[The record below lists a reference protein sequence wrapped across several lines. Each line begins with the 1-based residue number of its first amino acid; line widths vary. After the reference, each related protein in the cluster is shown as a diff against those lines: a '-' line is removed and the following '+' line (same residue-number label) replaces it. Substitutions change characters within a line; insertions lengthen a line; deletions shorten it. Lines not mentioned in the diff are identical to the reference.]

1 VRRMLSRVATRRVWV
16 SAAVAGA
23 VLLLAGTAVLWWPAD
38 GARSGAFPTADPVRT
53 DRAALPGSAA
63 AGSKAGAGAD
73 GSVRASA
80 PDAGGAAAAP
90 EAASTQQL
98 PPVPGGP
105 LGSGQRALVRTAQLT
120 VAADDATTATRQVR
134 TTAAAA
140 GGLVVQEQ
148 SGERGSWLVLRV
160 PADTLDRVLDDI
172 AAMGRV
178 TERTGQ
184 VTDSTGEIVDLDA
197 RVASQQASVVRV
209 RGLLAQATSIG
220 DIVAVESELA
230 RREAD
235 LDALTSRLAVLR
247 DQVAMS
253 TLTVDLRI
261 PPPVP
266 ADDADDRAAGFTDG
280 LEAGW
285 KGLLALSTA
294 VAAVIGFLLPMLPV
308 LAVLLGIGWTVRR
321 LLRAR
326 RMPATETGGRSGP
339 GSGGE
344 S

>member
-1 VRRMLSRVATRRVWV
+1 MRNRVATRRVWV

-38 GARSGAFPTADPVRT
+38 GARSGAFPTAAPERT
-53 DRAALPGSAA
+53 GRAALPGSAA
-63 AGSKAGAGAD
+63 ADSTAGVGAD

-80 PDAGGAAAAP
+80 PDAGGAAAP
-90 EAASTQQL
+90 EVASTQQL
-98 PPVPGGP
+98 PPMSGGP
-105 LGSGQRALVRTAQLT
+105 LGGGQRALVRTAQLT
-120 VAADDATTATRQVR
+120 VAVDDATTATRQVR

-172 AAMGRV
+172 AAIGRV
-178 TERTGQ
+178 TDRTGQ

-285 KGLLALSTA
+285 KGLLALGTA

-308 LAVLLGIGWTVRR
+308 LAVLLGIGWMVRR

-326 RMPATETGGRSGP
+326 RTPATETGGRSGP
-339 GSGGE
+339 GSDGE

>member
-1 VRRMLSRVATRRVWV
+1 
-16 SAAVAGA
+16 
-23 VLLLAGTAVLWWPAD
+23 
-38 GARSGAFPTADPVRT
+38 VRT
-53 DRAALPGSAA
+53 M
-63 AGSKAGAGAD
+63 
-73 GSVRASA
+73 
-80 PDAGGAAAAP
+80 
-90 EAASTQQL
+90 
-98 PPVPGGP
+98 
-105 LGSGQRALVRTAQLT
+105 
-120 VAADDATTATRQVR
+120 
-134 TTAAAA
+134 AAAA

-172 AAMGRV
+172 AAIGRV
-178 TERTGQ
+178 TDRTGQ

-285 KGLLALSTA
+285 KGLLALGTA